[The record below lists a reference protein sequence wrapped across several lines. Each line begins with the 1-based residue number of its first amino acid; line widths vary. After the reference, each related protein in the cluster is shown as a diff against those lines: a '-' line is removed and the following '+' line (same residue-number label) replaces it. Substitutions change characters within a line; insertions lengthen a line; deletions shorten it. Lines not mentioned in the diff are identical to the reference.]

1 MLRSRR
7 LAVLL
12 VLAGALLA
20 GGIVE
25 LSPTTALA
33 ASREGPDSSATD
45 LSLES
50 FDFSNFSDGF
60 GVFTTVSSG
69 ETCTDYVGKSTDGGA
84 KFHSLVRVLSWNCS
98 NSNFIS
104 SVDSDNEGDIFLYGP
119 QLFVSHNNGAT
130 WAKAPFSDVADV
142 DAVGRSVWL
151 VRSLCT
157 SKEIADD
164 TSCRTGLVESN
175 DGGRTWESMLSP
187 SSGEAGSPNPETMQ
201 TYLVR
206 SNRETAYLMLAPR
219 GHPDG
224 SSNIAPLWFT
234 SNGGKSWSSREVPC
248 HIDALSS
255 TLSVAPNGTLMTVC
269 ASEPSA
275 GSQPKTALES
285 TNAGRTWKL
294 EASGAPNSD
303 LDAGYLGSIDLLSNG
318 RAFLVGDRSSL
329 LETNNAGRTW
339 KSVEPRLGSTAGG
352 TMEIKFFNA
361 SDGLVLGNDDNDNE
375 RLVLWSTTDGGEHW
389 KVTAPNASP

>member
-1 MLRSRR
+1 MLRSCR
-7 LAVLL
+7 LAALVVLAGT
-12 VLAGALLA
+12 VLAGATVA
-20 GGIVE
+20 
-25 LSPTTALA
+25 LSPSTTLA
-33 ASREGPDSSATD
+33 ASHKGSHSSATE

-50 FDFSNFSDGF
+50 FDFSNLSDGF
-60 GVFTTVSSG
+60 GVFTTVSPSD
-69 ETCTDYVGKSTDGGA
+69 TCADFVGKSTDGGA
-84 KFHSLVRVLSWNCS
+84 KFDSLVRVMSWNCS
-98 NSNFIS
+98 NSNFTS
-104 SVDSDNEGDIFLYGP
+104 SVASDDEGDVFLYGP
-119 QLFVSHNNGAT
+119 QLFVSHNNGET
-130 WAKAPFSDVADV
+130 WSKAPYSGVADV

-164 TSCRTGLVESN
+164 TSCRTGLVESI

-187 SSGEAGSPNPETMQ
+187 SSGDAGSPIPETMQ

-206 SNRETAYLMLAPR
+206 RNRETAYLMLAPG

-234 SNGGKSWSSREVPC
+234 ANGGKSWSSRKVPC
-248 HIDALSS
+248 HIDARSS
-255 TLSVAPNGTLMTVC
+255 ALSVAPNGTLMTVC
-269 ASEPSA
+269 ASEPGA

-294 EASGAPNSD
+294 ETSGIPYSD
-303 LDAGYLGSIDLLSNG
+303 LDAGYLGSIDLLSNS

-329 LETNNAGRTW
+329 LETNNGGRIW
-339 KSVEPRLGSTAGG
+339 KAVEPLLGSTAGG
-352 TMEIKFFNA
+352 TGEIKFFNA

-375 RLVLWSTTDGGEHW
+375 RLVLWTTHDGGAHW
-389 KVTAPNASP
+389 KVTVPNTTP